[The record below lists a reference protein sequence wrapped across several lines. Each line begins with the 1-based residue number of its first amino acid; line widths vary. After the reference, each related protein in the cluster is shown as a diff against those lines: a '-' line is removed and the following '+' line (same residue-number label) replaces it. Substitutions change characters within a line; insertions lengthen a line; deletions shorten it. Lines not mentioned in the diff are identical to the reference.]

1 MSPSNEKPKKSK
13 AKFYDPDTKLKE
25 KVGTGTPFK
34 KERVDKAQKF
44 VDQNEVDFQPM
55 AENLLKQMRED
66 LDRAQAGKLSQAEL
80 VENLTQPVMELK
92 ANAATFKYPLISI
105 LMNILLNFLETLEE
119 LNDDSLNIAEVNYT
133 TVKAVLAHE
142 LKDESDPRAQLFIKE
157 LQGAISRYRKKHPD

>member
-1 MSPSNEKPKKSK
+1 MRSSNEKPKKSK

-25 KVGTGTPFK
+25 KVGTATPFK
-34 KERVDKAQKF
+34 KERVEKAQTF
-44 VDQNEVDFQPM
+44 VDENEVDFEPI
-55 AENLLKQMRED
+55 ARDLLLKMRED
-66 LDRAQAGKLSQAEL
+66 LDRARAGKMSQAEL

-105 LMNILLNFLETLEE
+105 LMNILLNFLETLEK
-119 LNDDSLNIAEVNYT
+119 LNDDALDIAEVNYT
-133 TVKAVLAHE
+133 TVKAVLAHK